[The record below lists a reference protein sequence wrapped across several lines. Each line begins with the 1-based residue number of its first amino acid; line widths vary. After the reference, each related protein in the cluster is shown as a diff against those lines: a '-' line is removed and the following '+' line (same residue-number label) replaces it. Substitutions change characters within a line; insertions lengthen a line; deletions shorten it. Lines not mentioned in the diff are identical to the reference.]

1 MTGVRRIPVMQLSEL
16 PENSNKAVA
25 VEGSSILVCR
35 TEKGVFAVENM
46 CSHMMATL
54 EGGRVRGVNLF
65 CPKHG
70 ARFDLR
76 TGIPAALAKTPIRTY
91 PVTLSD
97 EGMIEVEVSA

>member
-1 MTGVRRIPVMQLSEL
+1 MTAPRRIPVMQLSEL

-25 VEGSSILVCR
+25 IEGSSILVCR
-35 TEKGVFAVENM
+35 TKKGVFGVDNM

-54 EGGRVRGVNLF
+54 EGGRVRGVHLF

-76 TGIPAALAKTPIRTY
+76 TGVPAALAKTPIRTY
-91 PVTLSD
+91 PVSVTD
-97 EGMIEVEVSA
+97 GVIEIEMPA